1 MAAAHHSYPPIGD
14 YALIGDCRSA
24 ALVSKAGS
32 IDWLCLPIFDSP
44 SYFAALL
51 DREKGGRFAIRPAAP
66 YRVSRRYLDDTV
78 VLETTFTTEGGELRL
93 TDFFPV
99 ASEAAKAR
107 SLWPERQILRL
118 VECTAGEVEVEVV
131 CDPRPD
137 YGRLAPRL
145 TDRGR
150 FGFWYE
156 AGREA
161 LTLRSDVP
169 LRPRGE
175 ACDGSGG
182 RKGRSGGLSGV
193 AGRERLR
200 SGDRRWLSLAYT
212 DEDPAVVPAHGEVA
226 EEKLR
231 STLDWWSAWSRGC
244 RYDGPHWSAV
254 VRSALT
260 LKLLTYA
267 PSGAVI
273 AAPTTSLPEAI
284 DGVRN
289 WDYRYCWLRD
299 ASITLQTFLDLER
312 DEEARAF
319 FSWILHSTRLT
330 RPELQVL
337 YDVHGETDV
346 PERTLDHLEGYRG
359 SRPVRVGNAARGHL
373 QLDVYGEVAD
383 AAFQYVRRGG
393 ALSLSAGRML
403 AGLGEVVCRRWREPD
418 DGIWEVR
425 SGRAHHTYSK
435 ALCWVTLDRLLE
447 LGEGG
452 EVRIR
457 PKLRRRFE
465 EERRAIRA
473 AIESR
478 GFDERLGS
486 YVSVF
491 GGKEVDASL
500 LRLGRFGYVEPTSA
514 RMIGTCERVQDRLG
528 AGGGLLYRYGRGF
541 DDGLPPG
548 EGAFGIASFWMIDCR
563 CRQGRLEAA
572 EEAFERLLAASNDL
586 GLYGEEIE
594 PTTGKALGN
603 FPQAYTHAGLIDA
616 ALTLEAARRGRAG
629 EGHDPRLDERAEL
642 AGEAALSGKAA
653 RREEPA

>member
-1 MAAAHHSYPPIGD
+1 MSADDHSYTPIGD

-51 DREKGGRFAIRPAAP
+51 DRERGGRFAVRPAAP
-66 YRVSRRYLDDTV
+66 HRASRRYVGETA
-78 VLETTFTTEGGELRL
+78 VLETTFTAEGGELRL
-93 TDFFPV
+93 TDCFPV
-99 ASEAAKAR
+99 ASEAAKTR

-137 YGRLAPRL
+137 YGRVAPRL

-150 FGFWYE
+150 FGFWCE
-156 AGREA
+156 TGREA

-169 LRPRGE
+169 LEPRR
-175 ACDGSGG
+175 DGPDGAGG
-182 RKGRSGGLSGV
+182 FGGRSGEPSGV

-200 SGDRRWLSLAYT
+200 AGERRWLSLAYT

-226 EEKLR
+226 EGKLR
-231 STLDWWSAWSRGC
+231 STLDWWTEWARGC
-244 RYDGPHWSAV
+244 RYDGPHRDAV

-267 PSGAVI
+267 PSGAVV
-273 AAPTTSLPEAI
+273 AAPTTSLPEQI
-284 DGVRN
+284 GGVRN

-299 ASITLQTFLDLER
+299 ASITLQTFLDLHR

-337 YDVHGETDV
+337 YDVHGETRV

-393 ALSLSAGRML
+393 ALSPSAGRML

-418 DGIWEVR
+418 EGIWEVR

-435 ALCWVTLDRLLE
+435 AQCWVTLDRLLE
-447 LGEGG
+447 LGEAG
-452 EVRIR
+452 EVRLR

-465 EERRAIRA
+465 EERRAIRE

-478 GFDERLGS
+478 GFDPRLGS

-491 GGKEVDASL
+491 GGDEVDASL
-500 LRLGRFGYVEPTSA
+500 LRLGRFGYVEPTSE
-514 RMIGTCERVQDRLG
+514 RMLGTCELVHQRLG
-528 AGGGLLYRYGRGF
+528 RDGLLFRYRRRF
-541 DDGLPPG
+541 EDGLPPG
-548 EGAFGIASFWMIDCR
+548 EGAFGIASFWMIDCW

-572 EEAFERLLAASNDL
+572 EAAFERLLALSNDV

-594 PTTGKALGN
+594 PATGEALGN

-616 ALTLEAARRGRAG
+616 ALTLEATRRERAG
-629 EGHDPRLDERAEL
+629 EGHDPRLDEHAEL
-642 AGEAALSGKAA
+642 SEDAAEVGAA
-653 RREEPA
+653 ERREEPA